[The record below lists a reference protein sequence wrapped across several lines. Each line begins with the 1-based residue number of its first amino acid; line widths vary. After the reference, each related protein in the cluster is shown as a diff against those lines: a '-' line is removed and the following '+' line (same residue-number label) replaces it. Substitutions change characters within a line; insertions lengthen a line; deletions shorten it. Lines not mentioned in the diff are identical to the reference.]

1 MSLVVA
7 LAKSKEAVIGGDRRS
22 ITFLGS
28 CPELEQD
35 LYSGLIKDDEALLA
49 RAKEAGATLQVAD
62 GRDKVWRRGDIL
74 VGEVT
79 EITPQLDRRRRI
91 YVTPGAHLQVEISG
105 NEVRVK
111 DRGVAGCIIY
121 GNRFTQQIAVSIV
134 VQASGRVDEALVRE
148 IFQKAGEKAFRS
160 PEGFGGGPGRGLP
173 GERLEAMRSAVIL
186 AGGRSQRL
194 GREKALLQFDN
205 RPLISW
211 TAEILLSAA
220 DELVVVARDRGHAG
234 SLEEIVS
241 DKADAI
247 FLS

>member
-35 LYSGLIKDDEALLA
+35 LYSGLIKDDDALLA

-148 IFQKAGEKAFRS
+148 IFQKAGEQTASVSR
-160 PEGFGGGPGRGLP
+160 EY
-173 GERLEAMRSAVIL
+173 VIL
-186 AGGRSQRL
+186 RSERRL
-194 GREKALLQFDN
+194 SDPQKALEEALDGDCQEN
-205 RPLISW
+205 GWRLCAPL
-211 TAEILLSAA
+211 
-220 DELVVVARDRGHAG
+220 
-234 SLEEIVS
+234 
-241 DKADAI
+241 
-247 FLS
+247 